1 MLTTVIFLLPL
12 DGWMQVIKTRLGVV
26 GRNKPC
32 VELAIKSRRIMDVTA
47 MLFTRMNSAP
57 TAKREQRD
65 LSTTVKI
72 TDPFSTREG
81 HR

>member
-1 MLTTVIFLLPL
+1 
-12 DGWMQVIKTRLGVV
+12 
-26 GRNKPC
+26 
-32 VELAIKSRRIMDVTA
+32 MDVTA

-81 HR
+81 HRQNAYGGCVFMSENEAADVNIASVSSAQKSWQRVCER